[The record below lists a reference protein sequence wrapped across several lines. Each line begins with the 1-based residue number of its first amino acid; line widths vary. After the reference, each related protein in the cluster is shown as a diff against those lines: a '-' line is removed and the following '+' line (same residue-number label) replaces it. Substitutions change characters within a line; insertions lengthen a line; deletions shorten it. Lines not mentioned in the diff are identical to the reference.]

1 MKKEERSIYY
11 DIDLQVEVYEFKGIA
26 QKFGNHFHEGYVIG
40 IVEAGERDFVCNN
53 KLYTLN
59 AGDILLINPL
69 ESHGCEQFGDEDL
82 HYFSFNISTDT
93 MKRVMEEIDGK
104 SSLPYFNENV
114 IRSEEIESYLYDL
127 RDMILSNHQD
137 FKKEETFLFL
147 MQRLVNDY
155 SESITVEESEKAP
168 EQIEKICKYLENNF
182 FRNIALD
189 ELSLLVGFNKYYL
202 IRTFTK
208 VKGISPHKY
217 LETIRIEKSK
227 KMLEEG
233 IPIIDVALRIGFA
246 DQSHYTNLFKAL
258 IGLTPR
264 SYQKMIKEV
273 GSLEEKQ

>member
-104 SSLPYFNENV
+104 SSLPHFNENV

-182 FRNIALD
+182 FRNITLD

>member
-147 MQRLVNDY
+147 MERLVNDY

>member
-104 SSLPYFNENV
+104 SSLPHFNENV

>member
-69 ESHGCEQFGDEDL
+69 ESHGCEQFGDDDL

-104 SSLPYFNENV
+104 SSLPHFNENV
-114 IRSEEIESYLYDL
+114 IRLEEIESYLYDL
-127 RDMILSNHQD
+127 RDMILSDHQD

-147 MQRLVNDY
+147 MQRLINDY
-155 SESITVEESEKAP
+155 SEPITVEESEKAP
-168 EQIEKICKYLENNF
+168 EQIEKSV
-182 FRNIALD
+182 NIWRIISSAI
-189 ELSLLVGFNKYYL
+189 LL
-202 IRTFTK
+202 
-208 VKGISPHKY
+208 
-217 LETIRIEKSK
+217 
-227 KMLEEG
+227 
-233 IPIIDVALRIGFA
+233 
-246 DQSHYTNLFKAL
+246 
-258 IGLTPR
+258 
-264 SYQKMIKEV
+264 
-273 GSLEEKQ
+273 